1 MYGFHSDHQSDPES
15 QDNLY
20 GNDNKLRFTCI
31 SEGSEYEAI
40 VNSLHIM
47 KQMLDQVF
55 INTKSLHCYTSLQI
69 PQEIG
74 SSCILSS
81 KSVARLCYLVSHI
94 MFRKITNHEE
104 FVRRINIIVKI
115 I

>member
-1 MYGFHSDHQSDPES
+1 MGFIQIIRVILKV
-15 QDNLY
+15 QDNL
-20 GNDNKLRFTCI
+20 NRTENKLRFTCI
-31 SEGSEYEAI
+31 SEGSECEAI

-55 INTKSLHCYTSLQI
+55 TKSKSLHCYASLQI
-69 PQEIG
+69 PQEIV

-94 MFRKITNHEE
+94 MFRNIENHEE
-104 FVRRINIIVKI
+104 FVRRINIIPKI